1 MTLDTA
7 GLTGPI
13 MLPELTLL
21 VKSTH
26 VIALLGL
33 PKTTMTYM
41 LINSLGVSQSHPP
54 LPARGPGFCSAPHLP
69 PSLPVTWSGHEY
81 SSSFMLSMEAKSLSP

>member
-33 PKTTMTYM
+33 PKTTMTYT

-54 LPARGPGFCSAPHLP
+54 PPARGPGFCSAPHLP

>member
-26 VIALLGL
+26 FIALLGL
-33 PKTTMTYM
+33 PMSTMTYT

-54 LPARGPGFCSAPHLP
+54 SSCQRPWLLQCSSLP
-69 PSLPVTWSGHEY
+69 PSLPVTRSGHEY
-81 SSSFMLSMEAKSLSP
+81 SSSFMLSAEAKSLSP